1 MAILRSEAIRD
12 LSEEEMAGKLTEL
25 RKELLK
31 ERSMI
36 ASGGASENP
45 GRIREIR
52 RTVARILTIR
62 GAMRKE
68 GAKK

>member
-62 GAMRKE
+62 GEMMKE